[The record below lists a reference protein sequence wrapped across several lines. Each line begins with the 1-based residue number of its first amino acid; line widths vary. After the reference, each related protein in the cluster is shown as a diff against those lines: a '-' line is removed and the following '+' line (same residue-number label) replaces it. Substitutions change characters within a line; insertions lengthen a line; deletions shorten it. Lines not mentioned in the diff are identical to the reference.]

1 MEEAAP
7 AAAGAGQG
15 APADAAAKQ
24 QQQQQPPPPLQQ
36 QGGLADSTSSVEAGG
51 ECPPYERRGP
61 CERCVV
67 CWLEFVFCWMR
78 NPARA

>member
-15 APADAAAKQ
+15 APAAAKAM
-24 QQQQQPPPPLQQ
+24 QPPPPPQP
-36 QGGLADSTSSVEAGG
+36 GGLADSTSSLDTGG
-51 ECPPYERRGP
+51 ECLPYERRGP

-67 CWLEFVFCWMR
+67 C
-78 NPARA
+78 